1 MADDDQV
8 AAKER
13 KILVAVD
20 EGEESMHALS
30 WCLKNVIS
38 QTSKDTLIL
47 LYAKPPR
54 AVYSSL
60 DGTGYLFS
68 ADILATMDKYSDD
81 VAACVID
88 KAKRTCRE
96 LADHEV
102 KVEVKIESGDP
113 RDVICQVADKINAD
127 MLVMGTHGYGLI
139 KRAFLGSVS
148 SHCAQNVKCPVLIV
162 KKPRCS
168 SSASGTK

>member
-1 MADDDQV
+1 MADEDQV

-20 EGEESMHALS
+20 EGEESMYALS
-30 WCLKNVIS
+30 WCLKNIVS
-38 QTSKDTLIL
+38 QSSKDTLIL

-60 DGTGYLFS
+60 DGSGYLFS
-68 ADILATMDKYSDD
+68 ADIMVTMDKYSNS

-88 KAKRTCRE
+88 KAKRICRE
-96 LADHEV
+96 QADHEV

-113 RDVICQVADKINAD
+113 RDVICQFADEIKAD
-127 MLVMGTHGYGLI
+127 VLVLGTHGYGLI

-148 SHCAQNVKCPVLIV
+148 THCAQNVKCPVLIV
-162 KKPRCS
+162 KKP
-168 SSASGTK
+168 K